1 MVSGATGVSGP
12 RVQPRVVMENRNA
25 VEPALTHPRCLE
37 ERDAGV
43 AVKNRETVRKKIA
56 QVIKIIL
63 P

>member
-1 MVSGATGVSGP
+1 MSGP